1 MLIWVLYE
9 CEDYKKVVD
18 YMDKIPIKLITSET
32 VVMFIRSLIEVH
44 KLDKALELITTA
56 LRTENNDEAVANL
69 NFLLGAVHRERRYY
83 RASIEFLRKGLNVM
97 LNLHGETPKPLIASI
112 YGGLGLTY
120 QSQGD
125 YSSALEYHQK
135 SLAMQLKIHGD
146 SPHPDIATSY
156 NNIGNFYQSQGDY
169 SSAMG
174 YYQKAIYLQL
184 KIHGDSPH
192 PDIAT
197 SYINIG
203 NVYQSRDDYSSAM
216 DYYRKILPNLPY
228 FSPEFVANVSRLVI
242 LLRLLIRRL
251 INDMVST
258 SPLHRNFI
266 SQY

>member
-1 MLIWVLYE
+1 
-9 CEDYKKVVD
+9 
-18 YMDKIPIKLITSET
+18 MDKIPIKLITSET

-156 NNIGNFYQSQGDY
+156 
-169 SSAMG
+169 
-174 YYQKAIYLQL
+174 
-184 KIHGDSPH
+184 
-192 PDIAT
+192 
-197 SYINIG
+197 INIG